1 MLPSY
6 DITVLENSGDALILL
21 EMNDDQSDCKTLF
34 FSEYS
39 TVSPSAEA
47 ASVPEPRLRKLRQ
60 T

>member
-6 DITVLENSGDALILL
+6 DITVLDDSGEALILL
-21 EMNDDQSDCKTLF
+21 EMHDDQFDCKTF
-34 FSEYS
+34 FSFRYS

-47 ASVPEPRLRKLRQ
+47 APVLELRLRKLRQ